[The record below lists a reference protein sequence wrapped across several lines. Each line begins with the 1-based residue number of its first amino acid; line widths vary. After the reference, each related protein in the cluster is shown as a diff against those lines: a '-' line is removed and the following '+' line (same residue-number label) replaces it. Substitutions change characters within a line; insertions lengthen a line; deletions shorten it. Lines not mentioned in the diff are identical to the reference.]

1 MMINNMIEIGQIWR
15 IDFTKRHPVFIKCV
29 DDQPDGYVFEFIP
42 PGEIPIFVYK
52 DRLDFFL
59 ERATLVEPISG
70 KNS

>member
-1 MMINNMIEIGQIWR
+1 MIEPGQIWR
-15 IDFTKRHPVFIKCV
+15 VDFTKRPPIFIKCIEE
-29 DDQPDGYVFEFIP
+29 QSDGYVFEFIP

-59 ERATLVEPISG
+59 QRSTLVGGNEEPNSR